1 MEKKKEQKDRKS
13 AQPSWT
19 KYRQTLGRK
28 VMDTLGVFV
37 VVVAAIPIL
46 LLVIVLRAFLALLRH
61 CKRPFVVRDWRD
73 G

>member
-1 MEKKKEQKDRKS
+1 
-13 AQPSWT
+13 
-19 KYRQTLGRK
+19 
-28 VMDTLGVFV
+28 MDALGVFV

-46 LLVIVLRAFLALLRH
+46 LLVIVLRASLALLRH